1 MPDHLP
7 TVFDYIDFRKYLE
20 DYRKARAS
28 NDEGFTHCYICHRL
42 GMKNSRSYFNNII
55 LVDCRQRCC
64 RHHGIGYDDH
74 LTGVDR
80 NRFIC

>member
-28 NDEGFTHCYICHRL
+28 SDEGFTHCYICHRL

-55 LVDCRQRCC
+55 HSR
-64 RHHGIGYDDH
+64 
-74 LTGVDR
+74 
-80 NRFIC
+80 